1 MIVKPYQWLAW
12 FSTGFLLLSATLA
25 AFNVYPLYV
34 WGFIISNTLWM
45 VIGILWKE
53 KSLVVMNF
61 GLTIIYV
68 AGLLYDFAA

>member
-1 MIVKPYQWLAW
+1 MVKPFQWLAW
-12 FSTGFLLLSATLA
+12 IGTGVLLLSAILA
-25 AFNVYPLYV
+25 AFNIYPLYV
-34 WGFIISNTLWM
+34 WGFIFSNTLWM
-45 VIGILWKE
+45 VIGLLWKE